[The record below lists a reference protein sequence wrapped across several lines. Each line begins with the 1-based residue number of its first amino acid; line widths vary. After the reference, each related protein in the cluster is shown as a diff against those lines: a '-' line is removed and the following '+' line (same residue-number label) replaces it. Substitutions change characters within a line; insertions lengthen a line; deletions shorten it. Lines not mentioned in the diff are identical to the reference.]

1 MYLVYNHY
9 FILILLYCSSSDDNK
24 ASFILPFT
32 VDVSEDELWS
42 LEDVGK
48 FLHLVASKHEQ
59 KGSYNST
66 VNMIYV
72 F

>member
-1 MYLVYNHY
+1 MNVYCNFK
-9 FILILLYCSSSDDNK
+9 FILILLYCSNSDDNK

-48 FLHLVASKHEQ
+48 FLQLVTSRHEE
-59 KGSYNST
+59 KGS
-66 VNMIYV
+66 
-72 F
+72 